1 VWERRGSVSTD
12 TSVATVRRIGDGDAV
27 GERRPSVSSSSSVAT
42 AFRVEVVGER
52 RLSTCTDTSVATAF
66 RVEDE
71 DAVAETRPSVSSST
85 SPAGEQQRT
94 QAREED
100 PIMRITAQLLAQR
113 REDSATPTSAPD
125 QETEQRP
132 PSVPPYL
139 ETPIASP
146 GARQSRHEGRVALG
160 LALVLV
166 RDRVDDERWL
176 EGIDQMRER
185 GEDVRALH
193 EIISLG
199 MQARTGVRD
208 L

>member
-1 VWERRGSVSTD
+1 VCRIEDARRREYAVWERRQSVSTD
-12 TSVATVRRIGDGDAV
+12 ASLVTAFRIENV
-27 GERRPSVSSSSSVAT
+27 GER
-42 AFRVEVVGER
+42 
-52 RLSTCTDTSVATAF
+52 
-66 RVEDE
+66 
-71 DAVAETRPSVSSST
+71 RPSVSSST